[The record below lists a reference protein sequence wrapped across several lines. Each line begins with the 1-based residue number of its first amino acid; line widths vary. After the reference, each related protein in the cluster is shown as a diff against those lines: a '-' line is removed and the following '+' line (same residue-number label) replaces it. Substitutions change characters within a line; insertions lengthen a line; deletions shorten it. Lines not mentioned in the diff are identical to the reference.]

1 LRPEFPRVA
10 AYLESL
16 SHGLTDPAPHTP
28 VSQHAQNAVS
38 DALTDRLIA
47 QVSALVDS
55 DEDGLQRTVA
65 ASVLESLAQGQALS
79 TDVEPETESAPDKRP
94 RLL

>member
-1 LRPEFPRVA
+1 MA

-16 SHGLTDPAPHTP
+16 SHELVDPALHTP
-28 VSQHAQNAVS
+28 VSQHTQNAVS

-65 ASVLESLAQGQALS
+65 ASVLETLAQGQALS
-79 TDVEPETESAPDKRP
+79 TDVEPETELAPNKRP